1 MSGEVSEAVVAGL
14 RGGEVL
20 ILADTTG
27 TDSDENNVHVYSKQ
41 CTSPLLFDRPSF
53 YKAVSEGTA
62 SGQFSTS
69 DNDNK
74 I

>member
-1 MSGEVSEAVVAGL
+1 M
-14 RGGEVL
+14 L

-27 TDSDENNVHVYSKQ
+27 IDSDENNLRMYSKQ

-62 SGQFSTS
+62 SGQFSAS